1 MFRNNRPWFFWGSG
15 KQKLMGSHPA
25 GPNQI
30 QGFFLQFL
38 CHLLKF
44 PKPRRETESTGWF
57 VLKETEICP
66 MEIRMLHPRVEE
78 PLPVGSPSG
87 TRVTSFEQTS
97 IREVLM
103 MPFGQDDQ
111 NQFL

>member
-1 MFRNNRPWFFWGSG
+1 
-15 KQKLMGSHPA
+15 MGSHSV

-44 PKPRRETESTGWF
+44 PKPRRETESTEWF

-66 MEIRMLHPRVEE
+66 MEIRMLHLREEE
-78 PLPVGSPSG
+78 PLPSG
-87 TRVTSFEQTS
+87 VSFWNQVTSFKQTS
-97 IREVLM
+97 IWEVLM
-103 MPFGQDDQ
+103 MPFGQDDP
-111 NQFL
+111 NQFV